1 MADEKKIVLL
11 EIEIDT
17 SQAVEAQK
25 KLIGEAIGL
34 EKELRQ
40 LKETE
45 GELSDAYIKKTA
57 ELKNVKGELA
67 ANEKAL
73 QKITAANNT
82 QLGTLKRL
90 KAENASLAA
99 ERENLNL
106 STEEGAKRL
115 DEINAKID
123 ENNALLKES
132 SDKTSKAKQNVG
144 NYEES
149 IKNALGSMDAFKG
162 GQTNVINNFI
172 AISQQEGGIKSFF
185 SSFVGG
191 IGSATKAGLAFIA
204 TPIGAVI
211 AAIVAVIGLFTSAIS
226 NNDEASEGFGKT
238 WAGVTSVIDVVIGRI
253 TKLAK
258 GVWDFLTGDFKGA
271 AENFAGAFTG
281 IGDAIMEAYAAGQKL
296 YLMQLQLES
305 LQTKSISGLARLAA
319 EQDRLSAISDDNT
332 RSLKDRMIASLE
344 LQKVQEQAARIE
356 ENLALKALQIEAA
369 KFRMA
374 KQNEKDVK
382 AARKAFEEANA
393 KYIEAEA
400 KTTAVINENAM
411 KRREIRKDQLNRE
424 LDLLIDGFDAVKT
437 VNEKIIA
444 NENETFKVRED
455 KLKETRRLSDESFAA
470 QIEAIEK
477 TYGKQID
484 EDKLLA
490 ETDAR
495 RLNRMVTE
503 MNLADD
509 ISGRVL
515 EIFKERKMALS
526 DLAEAE
532 TALAKSKAE
541 AAVANLEFETQMFI
555 LNNQSKL
562 ENAKKIDKELID
574 GEVERL
580 RSIYNLEAAE
590 NEAKFANNLI
600 KENDYEL
607 KKQEL
612 KVNFENETAAITR
625 DFDEQERS
633 RKIEAAK
640 ADYDNQLALASDNV
654 FATLDLKSDELA
666 RQAELELANA
676 ELIGADKT
684 LIYERWAKEEVAIEK
699 AKTDAKLDLAAGF
712 AGNIKALAGEATA
725 LGKAAAIAETTIN
738 TYKSATSAYSA
749 MAGIPYVGP
758 VLGAIAAAAAVAA
771 GLANVKKIMAVKN
784 PNGGDN
790 TAPAPAGGAAPAM
803 PRVSFNPEIGK
814 GMVSRDS
821 STSTSASVNAGV
833 QQGMAATTI
842 QPVLVVDDV
851 TAKQNQSA
859 NIAKTAT
866 Y

>member
-1 MADEKKIVLL
+1 MADEKKVVLL

-17 SQAVEAQK
+17 SQAIEAQK
-25 KLIGEAIGL
+25 KLVGDVIGL
-34 EKELRQ
+34 EAEVRK

-45 GELSDAYIKKTA
+45 GELSDAYIKKAA

-90 KAENASLAA
+90 RAENAALAA
-99 ERENLNL
+99 EREDLNL
-106 STEEGAKRL
+106 ATEEGTNRL
-115 DEINAKID
+115 TEINAKID
-123 ENNALLKES
+123 ENNQLLKES
-132 SDKTSKAKQNVG
+132 SDKTSQAKQNVG
-144 NYEES
+144 NYEDS

-162 GQTNVINNFI
+162 GQGDIITNFI
-172 AISQQEGGIKSFF
+172 SISQQEGGVKSFF
-185 SSFVGG
+185 GSFVSGM
-191 IGSATKAGLAFIA
+191 GSAIKAGLAFIA

-238 WAGVTSVIDVVIGRI
+238 WAGITAVIDVVIGRI

-271 AENFAGAFTG
+271 AQNFAGAFTG
-281 IGDAIMEAYAAGQKL
+281 IGDAIMSAYNAGQKL
-296 YLMQLQLES
+296 YMMQLQLES

-319 EQDRLSAISDDNT
+319 EQEKLASMSDDNT

-344 LQKVQEQAARIE
+344 LQKVQEQMARVA
-356 ENLALKALQIEAA
+356 ENLALKELQIEAA

-374 KQNEKDVK
+374 KENQKDVK

-400 KTTAVINENAM
+400 KTTMVLSENAK

-444 NENETFKVRED
+444 NENETFKHREETM
-455 KLKETRRLSDESFAA
+455 KETRKLSDETFAA
-470 QIEAIEK
+470 QIKAVEK
-477 TYGKQID
+477 AYDKEID

-495 RLNRMVTE
+495 KLNRMVEE

-509 ISGRVL
+509 ISGRML
-515 EIFKERKMALS
+515 EIFKERKLALS

-532 TALAKSKAE
+532 AALSKSKAE

-562 ENAKKIDKELID
+562 DNAKKIDEELIN

-580 RSIYNLEAAE
+580 RSIYNLETAE

-612 KVNFENETAAITR
+612 EVNFKNETAAITR
-625 DFDEQERS
+625 DFDEQERA

-640 ADYDNQLALASDNV
+640 VDYDNQLALASENV
-654 FATLDLKSDELA
+654 FAQLDLKSDELA
-666 RQAELELANA
+666 RQTELELANA

-684 LIYERWAKEEVAIEK
+684 LIYEKWAKEELAIEQ
-699 AKTDAKLDLAAGF
+699 AKTTAKLDLAAGF

-784 PNGGDN
+784 PNGGDKS
-790 TAPAPAGGAAPAM
+790 AGGAGAAAVPAM

-821 STSTSASVNAGV
+821 STGTSASVNAGV

-859 NIAKTAT
+859 NIVKAAT